1 MKVYGIQLQS
11 EWENKDE
18 NFRRVDTLL
27 ENYKIE
33 KNSLLILPEM
43 FATGFCLETEKTL
56 LNEPQK
62 TENYLY
68 NLSKD
73 KECWVIAGMTQ
84 PSEQK
89 GKAYNCA
96 VTFTPNGEKALCTPK
111 IHTIPILGEDKVHI
125 KGSTVENIQLNSFM
139 VTPLICYDLR
149 FPEAFRLA
157 ITKGTDIFIIIACWP
172 QSRIEHW
179 RTLLQA
185 RAIENQSYVIGV
197 NSVGREPNMKYG
209 GRSLIIDPTG
219 KVLADG
225 GESESV
231 IEGVIEKKIIDSLRK
246 EFPVLKD
253 IRTDLS

>member
-33 KNSLLILPEM
+33 KNSLLVLPEM
-43 FATGFCLETEKTL
+43 FATGFCLETDKTL

-149 FPEAFRLA
+149 FSEPFRLA
-157 ITKGTDIFIIIACWP
+157 ITKGTDVFITIACWP

-219 KVLADG
+219 KVVADG
-225 GESESV
+225 GEVESV
-231 IEGVIEKKIIDSLRK
+231 IEGVIDKKIIDSWRK
-246 EFPVLKD
+246 EFPAIKD

>member
-11 EWENKDE
+11 EWGNKDGS
-18 NFRRVDTLL
+18 FRKVDSLL
-27 ENYKIE
+27 KEYKIE

-56 LNEPQK
+56 LNEPHK
-62 TENYLY
+62 TENYLS

-96 VTFTPNGEKALCTPK
+96 VTFSPDGEKALCTPK

-125 KGSTVENIQLNSFM
+125 KGSTVENFELYSFM
-139 VTPLICYDLR
+139 VTPFICYDLR

-179 RTLLQA
+179 TTLLQA

-197 NSVGREPNMKYG
+197 NSVGRDPNLKYG

-219 KVLADG
+219 EVLADG

-231 IEGVIEKKIIDSLRK
+231 IEGIIDKKFIESWRK
-246 EFPVLKD
+246 EFPALDD